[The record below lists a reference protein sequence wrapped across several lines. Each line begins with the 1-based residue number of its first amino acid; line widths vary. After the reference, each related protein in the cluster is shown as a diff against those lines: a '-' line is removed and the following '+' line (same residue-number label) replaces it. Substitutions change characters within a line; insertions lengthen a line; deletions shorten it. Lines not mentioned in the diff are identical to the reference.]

1 MERNFVGKV
10 GLVML
15 TGLFLAGGFVLHLF
29 FLVQNCYDGR
39 PADMPALASV
49 QGQFCGDAQ
58 SPFSLVLLGF
68 EAAAVVAVISL
79 VLLRRDAR
87 DWVGKLGAY
96 LAPIP
101 VMALAWALLTLP
113 PDECSA
119 SAEATHSPS
128 ACSTNVAGD

>member
-1 MERNFVGKV
+1 MGKV
-10 GLVML
+10 GLVVL
-15 TGLFLAGGFVLHLF
+15 TVLFLVGGFFLHMW
-29 FLVQNCYDGR
+29 FLVENCYAGK
-39 PADMPALASV
+39 PGDMPAFASI
-49 QGQFCGDAQ
+49 QGQFCGDPQ
-58 SPFSLVLLGF
+58 TPVSLVLMGF

-79 VLLRRDAR
+79 VLVRRDAR

-96 LAPIP
+96 LVPIP